1 MGEPPVIDFRLE
13 VGSVSDSVLVT
24 ADAPLIESANAS
36 IGQVIT
42 SEEVEDL
49 PVNGRTPLMLGQLAI
64 GVISLVEPGVQVRPF
79 DNNTPASFSLGG
91 ASSGTNEL
99 LYNGAP
105 NAAFTNQIA
114 YSPPQDAVSQ
124 VRVNAFESDASF
136 GHTGGGTANQITR
149 QGTNGFHGSVY
160 EFLQNSAMN
169 GNSFFNNARSL

>member
-1 MGEPPVIDFRLE
+1 
-13 VGSVSDSVLVT
+13 
-24 ADAPLIESANAS
+24 
-36 IGQVIT
+36 
-42 SEEVEDL
+42 
-49 PVNGRTPLMLGQLAI
+49 MLGQLAL
-64 GVISLVEPGVQVRPF
+64 GVISIVEPGVQVRPF

-114 YSPPQDAVSQ
+114 YSPPQDAVMQ
-124 VRVNAFESDASF
+124 IRVVAFESDASF

-149 QGTNGFHGSVY
+149 QGTNTLHGSLY

-169 GNSFFNNARSL
+169 GNSFFNNAR